1 MHHPNPPGEKVTPLP
16 LVVTLGALTVVS
28 GFLDA
33 VSYLGLGHVFTANMT
48 GNIVLLG
55 FAAAGAAG
63 FSVAASL
70 CALGSFLAGAV
81 RGLPGPT
88 DPPQP
93 VSDADR
99 HDARG
104 RGHRD
109 GRGDRATVT
118 VVGSGAPR
126 YTVIAM
132 LAFTMGARNVV
143 VRRLGVPDMTT
154 TVLTTTLTG
163 LAADSTLAGGAN
175 PNVRNRATSV
185 VSMFSGALA
194 GAALLLHAGAAWSL
208 GVASVIVAVATTFF
222 AVGGAARAHP
232 GLVLSDASPGVTPAD
247 RPRGRRSRRRPAPR
261 PPAGAADH

>member
-1 MHHPNPPGEKVTPLP
+1 M
-16 LVVTLGALTVVS
+16 LTVMT
-28 GFLDA
+28 LEAA
-33 VSYLGLGHVFTANMT
+33 VTAT
-48 GNIVLLG
+48 
-55 FAAAGAAG
+55 AAVTAA
-63 FSVAASL
+63 
-70 CALGSFLAGAV
+70 
-81 RGLPGPT
+81 
-88 DPPQP
+88 
-93 VSDADR
+93 
-99 HDARG
+99 
-104 RGHRD
+104 
-109 GRGDRATVT
+109 T

-194 GAALLLHAGAAWSL
+194 GAALLLYAGAAWSL

-222 AVGGAARAHP
+222 AWAVP
-232 GLVLSDASPGVTPAD
+232 LELIPAS
-247 RPRGRRSRRRPAPR
+247 S
-261 PPAGAADH
+261 